1 MSNRSETTAKTF
13 RAAFVASYAKA
24 RNSFAAKDRWNE
36 MWHKWNDLMLSRPD
50 ERSRL
55 PREIKTSV
63 LAEVADEL
71 GLCYPSEHRN
81 RQPMTLDA
89 TFSNHAK
96 NQDRFP
102 IKVAI
107 EHENDWTGFESEI
120 RKLLSVRCPL
130 KVGITYSDDSPKG
143 REYRQRIADNIQEDF
158 EAIRLVIGEAPAT
171 EYLFLVGAESDDNE
185 ISCWYSLDFRAG
197 DGPQSRTFQPVES
210 LSRHQKGA
218 A

>member
-1 MSNRSETTAKTF
+1 MPNKRELTAKVF
-13 RAAFVASYAKA
+13 RDAFVASYERV
-24 RNSFAAKDRWNE
+24 RNSFTKERWNE
-36 MWHKWNDLMLSRPD
+36 MWHRWNDLMLLRPD
-50 ERSRL
+50 EGSLL
-55 PREIKTSV
+55 PREIKASV
-63 LAEVADEL
+63 LAGVAGEL
-71 GLCYPSEHRN
+71 GLCYPSEYRN

-89 TFSNHAK
+89 AFSDHAD

-120 RKLLSVRCPL
+120 KKLLSVRCPL

-143 REYRQRIADNIQEDF
+143 REYRQTIAGNIQEDF
-158 EAIRLVIGEAPAT
+158 EEIRLVIGEAPAA

-185 ISCWYSLDFRAG
+185 ISCWYSLDFRAEN
-197 DGPQSRTFQPVES
+197 GPRDQSFRPVGKAKRT
-210 LSRHQKGA
+210 A